1 MLYIVAKLKSFS
13 LKDFFF
19 LKATFSESGRKC
31 WIFNSKKRLLRY
43 PNGYQISDVTF
54 CPDIRHP
61 VILRSD
67 AFLQII
73 LYLIIRKKVI
83 IITLKKFYST
93 PSNIYNS
100 KWWNLHKNVNKK
112 IASIFTLHNVNDTL
126 RYFVFRLEM
135 HHSCS
140 VVIQRLTCRELF
152 DW

>member
-1 MLYIVAKLKSFS
+1 MLYIVAKLQSFS

-19 LKATFSESGRKC
+19 WKPLSPNPVGNVGYSTRR
-31 WIFNSKKRLLRY
+31 RLLRY

-61 VILRSD
+61 VIIRSD
-67 AFLQII
+67 ASLQII

-83 IITLKKFYST
+83 IITLKTFYST

-126 RYFVFRLEM
+126 RYFEFRLEM